1 MITAASIG
9 FGLLASLGL
18 LVNGMPRRR
27 FLKAWPVTSALI
39 FTVLLSLTAVLRFV
53 PLRAS

>member
-18 LVNGMPRRR
+18 LVNGMPRRS

-39 FTVLLSLTAVLRFV
+39 FTALLSLTAVLRFV
-53 PLRAS
+53 PIRPS